1 MNASSHTLLVIGA
14 GHAGAEA
21 AVAARQA
28 GFAGEIILIGDEAT
42 LPYHRPPLSKG
53 YLQGTATAESL
64 QLKPQAAYDKAGV
77 TLRLGVRAVRID
89 RLAQLVELSDGS
101 TQAYTRLIIATGS
114 RARAWQAPGL
124 EAGVRPSN
132 LYYLRTATDVDAMR
146 THFEAGKRLVL
157 IGAGYIGLEVASAA
171 RSCGMAV
178 TVLETAPRVLARV
191 TAPEVSAFY
200 TALHQQHGVDVR
212 LSAEVRRVLL
222 DAAGRTVT
230 TLETADGARLDADLV
245 IVGVGVLP
253 NQELAEAAG
262 LEIDN
267 GIATDEYLRTSD
279 PAIFAIGDCSSHPS
293 QVYGRRLRLESVPNA
308 LEQSRIAAANVCDG
322 TKTYASVP
330 WFWSEQYNLKLQMV
344 GLLQG
349 YDEVVMRGDPAAQ
362 SFAVFYLR
370 EGAVIS
376 ADCVNRPLDFVTLKK
391 LVTARA
397 VVKPELLADESVPL
411 KELAA

>member
-1 MNASSHTLLVIGA
+1 MNNTTDVLVVIGA

-28 GFAGEIILIGDEAT
+28 GYAGEIVLIGDEAA

-64 QLKPQAAYDKAGV
+64 LLKPQAAYDRAGV
-77 TLRLGVRAVRID
+77 TLRLGARATSID
-89 RLAQLVELSDGS
+89 RQARCVHLSDGAQQS
-101 TQAYTRLIIATGS
+101 YTRLIIATGS
-114 RARAWQAPGL
+114 RARAWQPPGL
-124 EAGVRPSN
+124 EGDSRPSN
-132 LYYLRTATDVDAMR
+132 LFYLRTATDVDAMR
-146 THFEAGKRLVL
+146 SHFEAGKRLVL

-178 TVLETAPRVLARV
+178 TVLEAARRVLARV

-200 TALHQQHGVDVR
+200 TALHRQNGVDIR
-212 LSAEVRRVLL
+212 LSAQVTHVHS
-222 DAAGRTVT
+222 DAASGSI
-230 TLETADGARLDADLV
+230 TAIDTSAGSFESDLV

-267 GIATDEYLRTSD
+267 GIATDEFLRTSD
-279 PAIFAIGDCSSHPS
+279 PDIFAIGDCSSHPS

-322 TKTYASVP
+322 GKTYASVP

-344 GLLQG
+344 GLSQG
-349 YDEVVMRGDPAAQ
+349 YDEVVMRGDPATQ

-370 EGAVIS
+370 EGQVIS
-376 ADCVNRPLDFVTLKK
+376 ADCVNRPTDFVMLKK

-397 VVKPELLADESVPL
+397 VVDQKRLANESVPL
-411 KELAA
+411 KEIAA

>member
-1 MNASSHTLLVIGA
+1 MQILVVIGA

-28 GFAGEIILIGDEAT
+28 GFMGEIVLIGDEAA

-53 YLQGTATAESL
+53 YLQGSATAESL
-64 QLKPQAAYDKAGV
+64 LLKPQGAYDKAGV
-77 TLRLGVRAVRID
+77 TLRLGVRATAID
-89 RLAQLVELSDGS
+89 RQARCVHLSDGAPQPYS
-101 TQAYTRLIIATGS
+101 QLIIATGS

-124 EAGVRPSN
+124 EGDPRPSN
-132 LYYLRTATDVDAMR
+132 LFYLRTASDVDAMR
-146 THFEAGKRLVL
+146 AHFETGKRLVL
-157 IGAGYIGLEVASAA
+157 VGAGYIGLEVASAA
-171 RSCGMAV
+171 RACGMAV
-178 TVLETAPRVLARV
+178 TVLEAAPRVLARV

-200 TALHQQHGVDVR
+200 AALHQQNGVDIR
-212 LSAEVRRVLL
+212 LSAAVTQVHL
-222 DAAGRTVT
+222 DSTGAIVAI
-230 TLETADGARLDADLV
+230 ESACGARVEADLV

-267 GIATDEYLRTSD
+267 GIATNEYLRTSD
-279 PAIFAIGDCSSHPS
+279 PAIYAIGDCSSHPS
-293 QVYGRRLRLESVPNA
+293 QVYGCRLRLESVPNA

-322 TKTYASVP
+322 AKSYASVP

-344 GLLQG
+344 GLSQG
-349 YDEVVMRGDPAAQ
+349 YDEVVMRGHPATQ
-362 SFAVFYLR
+362 SFSVFYLR

-376 ADCVNRPLDFVTLKK
+376 ADCVNRPSDFVMLKK

-397 VVKPELLADESVPL
+397 VIARERLADESVPL
-411 KELAA
+411 KEIAA